1 MKRIYKFYRR
11 DPISQV
17 QQVNTI
23 SRVQIIDNLMQGKPV
38 VDAGQFN
45 ESFDFPNGEVEFDK
59 PRFNVSGD
67 KIDRYLQTKQFDL
80 ELQQRLQ
87 QHQKEQYGKETTNT
101 GTNSEHTTTEGE
113 ASEENK

>member
-1 MKRIYKFYRR
+1 MKRFYKFYRR

-80 ELQQRLQ
+80 ELQHRIAQQQQESQQLQ
-87 QHQKEQYGKETTNT
+87 QNGTETIIP
-101 GTNSEHTTTEGE
+101 GTNSET
-113 ASEENK
+113 SES